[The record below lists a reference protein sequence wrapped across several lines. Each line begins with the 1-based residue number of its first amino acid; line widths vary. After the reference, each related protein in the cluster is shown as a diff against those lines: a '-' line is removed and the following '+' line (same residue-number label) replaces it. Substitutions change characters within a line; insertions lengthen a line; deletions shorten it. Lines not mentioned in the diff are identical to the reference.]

1 MIGEKSMRLISTKV
15 LQTGMVIGRTIWN
28 EAGRP
33 LLQKGV
39 KVSGHIIQRLQQLNI
54 QYVYIDDK
62 ISTNIEIEE
71 AIPRA
76 VRQHA
81 VDQITSSFNK
91 LKNLKGK
98 DVTYCLDQQTKH
110 FSAIIDDL
118 FDNIMNNKEILT
130 VLSDAF
136 LYDNYIYTHSLQVA
150 VYSIAIAKEMHYNAA
165 EIRQIGIGAI
175 LHDVGKIMI
184 PQEILKK
191 PDRFTN
197 EEYELMKL
205 HTKYGFD
212 LLRNLHTISLL
223 SAHCAFQHH
232 ERLDGSG
239 YPRGLLDF
247 EIHPYAK
254 IIAVADVFD
263 AVTSTRVYRKKMLP
277 SRGMDI
283 IKEGSGTLYDE
294 KVVNAFRRCV
304 AYYPNGTCLLLSDGR
319 RGIVCKQN
327 REYTERPWVRI
338 FEENGE
344 MLKATYE
351 ILLAEQLDI
360 SVEKV
365 EVEYLVQV
373 E

>member
-1 MIGEKSMRLISTKV
+1 MRLISTKV
-15 LQTGMVIGRTIWN
+15 LQTDMVIGRTIWN

-39 KVSGHIIQRLQQLNI
+39 KVTEQIIQRLQDLSV
-54 QYVYIDDK
+54 QYVYIDDS
-62 ISTNIEIEE
+62 ISTDIEIKEVM
-71 AIPRA
+71 PRA

-81 VDQITSSFNK
+81 VDRIVSSFNE
-91 LKNLKGK
+91 LKKLKGK
-98 DVTYCLDQQTKH
+98 DITYCLDQQSKH
-110 FSAIIDDL
+110 FVAIIDDL
-118 FDNIMNNKEILT
+118 LDNITSNHEILT

-136 LYDNYIYTHSLQVA
+136 LYDDYIYQHSLQVA
-150 VYSIAIAKEMHYNAA
+150 IYSIAIAKEMHYNAV

-175 LHDVGKIMI
+175 LHDVGKMMI

-191 PDRFTN
+191 PSRLTN
-197 EEYELMKL
+197 EEYEIMKL

-212 LLRNLHTISLL
+212 VLRNLHTISLL

-263 AVTSTRVYRKKMLP
+263 AVTSNRVYRKKMLP
-277 SRGMDI
+277 SDGMEI

-294 KVVNAFRRCV
+294 KVVNALKRCV
-304 AYYPNGTCLLLSDGR
+304 SYYPNGTVLLLSDGR

-327 REYTERPWVRI
+327 KENAERPWVRI

-344 MLKATYE
+344 LLKATYE
-351 ILLAEQLDI
+351 IFLADEMDI

-365 EVEYLVQV
+365 EVEYLT
-373 E
+373 

>member
-1 MIGEKSMRLISTKV
+1 MRLISTEV

-28 EAGRP
+28 EIGRP

-39 KVSGHIIQRLQQLNI
+39 KVSDLIIKRLQELNI
-54 QYVYIDDK
+54 QYVYIDDS
-62 ISTNIEIEE
+62 ISKDIEVKE
-71 AIPRA
+71 AIPRT

-81 VDQITSSFNK
+81 VQQITSSFNQ
-91 LKNLKGK
+91 LKMLKGK
-98 DVTYCLDQQTKH
+98 DVTYCLDRQSKQFTL
-110 FSAIIDDL
+110 IIDDL
-118 FDNIMNNKEILT
+118 LNNIMNNKEILT
-130 VLSDAF
+130 ILSDAF
-136 LYDNYIYTHSLQVA
+136 LYDNYIYQHSLQVA
-150 VYSIAIAKEMHYNAA
+150 VYSIAIAKEMKYNAV

-175 LHDVGKIMI
+175 LHDIGKMMI

-191 PDRFTN
+191 PGRLTN
-197 EEYELMKL
+197 EEYEIMKQ

-212 LLRNLHTISLL
+212 ILRNLHTISLL

-263 AVTSTRVYRKKMLP
+263 AVTSNRVYRNKMLP
-277 SRGMDI
+277 SLGMDI

-294 KVVNAFRRCV
+294 KVVNALRRCV
-304 AYYPNGTCLLLSDGR
+304 AYYPNGTVLLLSDGR

-327 REYTERPWVRI
+327 KENTERPWVRI
-338 FEENGE
+338 FEENNE
-344 MLKATYE
+344 ILKATYE
-351 ILLAEQLDI
+351 ILLADEVDL
-360 SVEKV
+360 SVKKV
-365 EVEYLVQV
+365 EVEYLSQV

>member
-1 MIGEKSMRLISTKV
+1 MRLISTKV

-39 KVSGHIIQRLQQLNI
+39 NISDHSIQRLQQLNI

-62 ISTNIEIEE
+62 ISTGIEIKE
-71 AIPRA
+71 AIPREL
-76 VRQHA
+76 RQHA
-81 VDQITSSFNK
+81 VNHITSSFNE
-91 LKNLKGK
+91 LKKLKGK
-98 DVTYCLDQQTKH
+98 DVTYCLDQQSKH
-110 FSAIIDDL
+110 FAAIIDDL
-118 FDNIMNNKEILT
+118 LDNIIKSKEILT
-130 VLSDAF
+130 VLTDAF
-136 LYDNYIYTHSLQVA
+136 LYDNYIYHHSLQVA
-150 VYSIAIAKEMHYNAA
+150 VYAIAIAKEMHYNAV

-191 PDRFTN
+191 PERFTN
-197 EEYELMKL
+197 EEYEIMKM

-277 SRGMDI
+277 SHGMEI

-304 AYYPNGTCLLLSDGR
+304 TYYPNGTCLLLSDGR

-327 REYTERPWVRI
+327 REHIERPWVRI
-338 FEENGE
+338 FQENGE
-344 MLKATYE
+344 VLKATYE
-351 ILLAEQLDI
+351 ILLAEQLDL

-365 EVEYLVQV
+365 EVEYLEQV

>member
-1 MIGEKSMRLISTKV
+1 MRLISTKAI
-15 LQTGMVIGRTIWN
+15 QTGMVIGKTIWN
-28 EAGRP
+28 EAERP
-33 LLQKGV
+33 LIQKGV
-39 KVSGHIIQRLQQLNI
+39 KVSEYSIKRLQQLNV

-62 ISTNIEIEE
+62 ISNDIEIIE
-71 AIPRA
+71 PVPTA
-76 VRQHA
+76 VRKRA
-81 VDQITSSFNK
+81 VDQITSSFNT
-91 LKNLKGK
+91 LKHLEGK
-98 DVTYCLDQQTKH
+98 DVTYCLEKQSKH
-110 FSAIIDDL
+110 FVTIVDDL
-118 FDNIMNNKEILT
+118 LDHIMNSKEILT

-136 LYDNYIYTHSLQVA
+136 LYDNYIYQHSFQVA
-150 VYSIAIAKEMHYNAA
+150 VYAIAIAKEMHYSAL

-175 LHDVGKIMI
+175 LHDVGKMMV

-191 PDRFTN
+191 PGRLTTD
-197 EEYELMKL
+197 EYEQMKL
-205 HTKYGFD
+205 HTKYGFEV
-212 LLRNLHTISLL
+212 LRNLHTISLL

-263 AVTSTRVYRKKMLP
+263 AVTSNRVYRDKMLP
-277 SRGMDI
+277 SRGMEI

-294 KVVNAFRRCV
+294 KVVNAFRRCI
-304 AYYPNGTCLLLSDGR
+304 AYYPNGTVLLLSDGR
-319 RGIVCKQN
+319 RGIVNKQN
-327 REYTERPWVRI
+327 KEWTERPWIRI

-351 ILLAEQLDI
+351 ILLAEEKDVF
-360 SVEKV
+360 VEKV
-365 EVEYLVQV
+365 EVEYLEHV